1 MTAQPRD
8 LSPYL
13 SPSGTIA
20 VDVEVSSGPGTGPEP
35 YLLAA
40 SGKPAAVARSL
51 RELAD
56 DIENAAKGE

>member
-1 MTAQPRD
+1 MSTIRD

-20 VDVEVSSGPGTGPEP
+20 VDVEVSSGPGSDLEP
-35 YLLAA
+35 YLTAT
-40 SGKPAAVARSL
+40 SGPPAAVAGFL

-56 DIENAAKGE
+56 DIENAAKG